1 MVVTDDK
8 MLRLFT
14 IMFHYLR
21 LPIRADPIISK
32 SGEKGF
38 KFNYPTARITMRIM
52 VSQNKV
58 ST

>member
-14 IMFHYLR
+14 IRFHYLR
-21 LPIRADPIISK
+21 LPIISK

-38 KFNYPTARITMRIM
+38 KFNYPTARITM

-58 ST
+58 GT

>member
-8 MLRLFT
+8 MLWLFT
-14 IMFHYLR
+14 IRFHYLR

-38 KFNYPTARITMRIM
+38 KFNYPNSTNNNANNGIT
-52 VSQNKV
+52 K
-58 ST
+58 